1 MPENYC
7 RGTQKAGQT
16 MTFKDKIKIFG
27 LTDVGRVRDHNED
40 SIGDNPDLGLVVLA
54 DGMGGHRGGE
64 VASAITVSTI
74 LEILADKLNNIKPGD
89 IDKASGYSL
98 QSVAV
103 HDAINRA
110 NENVFTSSHENS
122 QYRGM
127 GTTVVV
133 LLFYDDRFTVAH
145 VGDSRLYRY
154 RDSELEQITN
164 DHSLM
169 QELID
174 RGFYSAE
181 QAENS
186 LNRNLVTRAVGIE
199 ESVQVDVLEDVA
211 HSDDIYLLCSDGL
224 TDMVNDD
231 VIKNTIVE
239 NSENLEKIATELIR
253 LANESGGKDNISVI
267 LAKPVKPFPASDNL
281 FSRFYELF
289 S

>member
-1 MPENYC
+1 
-7 RGTQKAGQT
+7 
-16 MTFKDKIKIFG
+16 MTLKDKIEIFG
-27 LTDVGRVRDHNED
+27 LTDVGLVRDHNED
-40 SIGDNPDLGLVVLA
+40 SIGDDVDLGLVVLA

-74 LEILADKLNNIKPGD
+74 LETLADKLNKIKPGG
-89 IDKASGYSL
+89 IDETTGYSL
-98 QSVAV
+98 QSAAV
-103 HDAINRA
+103 HDAITRA

-133 LLFYDDRFTVAH
+133 LLFYDDHCTVAH

-154 RDSELEQITN
+154 RDGELEQITN

-211 HSDDIYLLCSDGL
+211 HPDDIYLLCSDGL
-224 TDMVNDD
+224 TDMVDDD

-239 NSENLEKIATELIR
+239 SSENLEKIATELIR
-253 LANESGGKDNISVI
+253 LANESGGKDNISAI
-267 LAKPVKPFPASDNL
+267 LAKTLKPFPASDNL

>member
-1 MPENYC
+1 
-7 RGTQKAGQT
+7 
-16 MTFKDKIKIFG
+16 MTLKDKIEIFG
-27 LTDVGRVRDHNED
+27 LTDVGLVRDHNED
-40 SIGDNPDLGLVVLA
+40 SIGDNVDLGLVVLA

-64 VASAITVSTI
+64 VASAITVNTI
-74 LEILADKLNNIKPGD
+74 LETLADKLNKIKPGG
-89 IDKASGYSL
+89 IDETTGYSL
-98 QSVAV
+98 QSAAV
-103 HDAINRA
+103 HDAITRA

-133 LLFYDDRFTVAH
+133 LLFYDDQCTVAH

-154 RDSELEQITN
+154 RDGELEQITN

-199 ESVQVDVLEDVA
+199 ESVQVDVLEDAA
-211 HSDDIYLLCSDGL
+211 HPDDIYLLCSDGL

-231 VIKNTIVE
+231 VIKNTIMG

-253 LANESGGKDNISVI
+253 LANESGGKDNISAI
-267 LAKPVKPFPASDNL
+267 LAKPLKPFPASDNL